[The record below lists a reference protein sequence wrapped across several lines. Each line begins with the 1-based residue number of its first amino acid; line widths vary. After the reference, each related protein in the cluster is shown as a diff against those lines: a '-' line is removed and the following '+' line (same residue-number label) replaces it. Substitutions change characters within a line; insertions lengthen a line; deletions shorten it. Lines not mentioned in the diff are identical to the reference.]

1 MRKYLIG
8 LAALIAL
15 ACSGCGVSKDLG
27 GDLYNLEHY
36 GNVQPQKFQFQ
47 GITWGVLDKPEEER
61 MTVVSLGAFWPG
73 PARQKQTE
81 EAAHEY
87 LERSKRDCTVTSKRL
102 ASRSDGSFEFYYS
115 CKK

>member
-15 ACSGCGVSKDLG
+15 ACSGCSKDVG

-47 GITWGVLDKPEEER
+47 GITWGVLDKPEEGR
-61 MTVVSLGAFWPG
+61 MIVVSLAAHLPLTD
-73 PARQKQTE
+73 AKTKQTGD
-81 EAAHEY
+81 AAHEY
-87 LERSKRDCTVTSKRL
+87 LGRSKRDCTVHSVRL
-102 ASRSDGSFEFYYS
+102 ASRTDGSYEFYYS

>member
-15 ACSGCGVSKDLG
+15 ACSGCVYPIRDA
-27 GDLYNLEHY
+27 LYALEHY

-61 MTVVSLGAFWPG
+61 MIVVSLGAFWPG

-87 LERSKRDCTVTSKRL
+87 LERSKRDCTVHSVRL
-102 ASRSDGSFEFYYS
+102 ASYSDGSYEFYYS